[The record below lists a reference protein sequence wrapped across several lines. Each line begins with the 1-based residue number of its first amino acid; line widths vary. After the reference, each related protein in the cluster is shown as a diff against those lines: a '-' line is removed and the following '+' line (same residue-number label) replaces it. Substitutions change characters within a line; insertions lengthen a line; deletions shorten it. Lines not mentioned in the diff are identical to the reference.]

1 VSQPQALFI
10 TLEGIEGSGKS
21 TQIRRISRLLDA
33 AKVAHVQSRE
43 PGRTPVSEAVR
54 GILLDPRF
62 SGMTPLTDLLL
73 YNAARA
79 QHLAEVIE
87 PALAAGK
94 TVLCDRFKDSTVAYQ
109 GHASGFPLD
118 VLALVHALP
127 GLARDPDLTLLLDL
141 PVEIGL
147 ERARARK
154 AAAADPLGRFE
165 DLDLSFH
172 RKVRDGYLEL
182 ARSQPGRIVVIDA
195 RGDEEEVFRRV
206 RPVLDLRLGLED

>member
-1 VSQPQALFI
+1 MS
-10 TLEGIEGSGKS
+10 
-21 TQIRRISRLLDA
+21 
-33 AKVAHVQSRE
+33 
-43 PGRTPVSEAVR
+43 
-54 GILLDPRF
+54 
-62 SGMTPLTDLLL
+62 PLTDLLL

-94 TVLCDRFKDSTVAYQ
+94 TVLCDRYKDSTVAYQ

-118 VLALVHALP
+118 ILAKVHALP

-154 AAAADPLGRFE
+154 AATADPLGRFE
-165 DLDLSFH
+165 DLDLPFH
-172 RKVRDGYLEL
+172 RKVRDGYLDL
-182 ARSQPGRIVVIDA
+182 ASSQPGRVVVIDA
-195 RGDEEEVFRRV
+195 HGDEEEVFRRL
-206 RPVLDLRLGLED
+206 RPVLSRRLGLED

>member
-1 VSQPQALFI
+1 ML
-10 TLEGIEGSGKS
+10 
-21 TQIRRISRLLDA
+21 
-33 AKVAHVQSRE
+33 
-43 PGRTPVSEAVR
+43 
-54 GILLDPRF
+54 
-62 SGMTPLTDLLL
+62 PLTDLLL

-87 PALAAGK
+87 PALTAGK
-94 TVLCDRFKDSTVAYQ
+94 AVLCDRYKDSTVAYQ

-127 GLARDPDLTLLLDL
+127 GLSRDPDITLLLDL

-154 AAAADPLGRFE
+154 AATLDPLGRFE
-165 DLDLSFH
+165 DLDLAFH
-172 RKVRDGYLEL
+172 RKVRDGYLDL

-195 RGDEEEVFRRV
+195 DGSQEEVFRRL
-206 RPVLDLRLGLED
+206 RPVLNRRLGLQD

>member
-1 VSQPQALFI
+1 VSESHALFV

-21 TQIRRISRLLDA
+21 TQILKIARLLDE
-33 AKVAHVQSRE
+33 AKVPHVQTRE
-43 PGRTPVSEAVR
+43 PGRTGVGESVR
-54 GILLDPRF
+54 RILLDPRF
-62 SGMTPLTDLLL
+62 SGMLPLTDLLL

-87 PALAAGK
+87 PALTAGK
-94 TVLCDRFKDSTVAYQ
+94 AVLCDRYKDSTVAYQ

-127 GLARDPDLTLLLDL
+127 GLSRDPDITLLLDL

-154 AAAADPLGRFE
+154 AATLDPLGRFE
-165 DLDLSFH
+165 DLDLAFH
-172 RKVRDGYLEL
+172 RKVRDGYLDL
-182 ARSQPGRIVVIDA
+182 ARSQL
-195 RGDEEEVFRRV
+195 RRL
-206 RPVLDLRLGLED
+206 RPVLNRRLGLQD